1 MGWGVE
7 GEPGSGEGGGLRVVA
22 GHGCGFGVWFGVME
36 RDGCLLSFSFL
47 LLVGSWV
54 AAYVAS
60 GSWLREGEWL
70 GEMLLRVGN
79 LWAWCLAT
87 METSRP
93 CLDFSASAVCGVDLF
108 RAILGQP
115 CPRAERDPLAV
126 GFLPW
131 HRKPPQTVQPRRL
144 GSVQAS
150 TLTSTFNARIST
162 ARLIELAQHNLYTRR
177 LAHDQRNRF
186 DLSDARLAIR
196 PMVDIE
202 EGATQKRKASP
213 SSPVDD
219 GGSKRPKIEEAQDQG
234 NGVKEYHYGDNSP
247 DRATPNVKTEA
258 SSEQLSAPSTERTS
272 WTREELL
279 YPDRRRVI
287 DGERPTP
294 HHLPRK
300 DPSLEEKKRG
310 QRLFGGLLSTLSQTT
325 ANPQQK
331 RRMEIQLRQ
340 KERASEQRAEDQR
353 RRVEKQRKLDHARR
367 LEQVEFD
374 EQLVRSPPVGCVLE
388 AVLTRAGQMRTR
400 HANMLVLARSL
411 RTKSV
416 PRLVRAKER
425 A

>member
-1 MGWGVE
+1 M
-7 GEPGSGEGGGLRVVA
+7 
-22 GHGCGFGVWFGVME
+22 
-36 RDGCLLSFSFL
+36 
-47 LLVGSWV
+47 
-54 AAYVAS
+54 
-60 GSWLREGEWL
+60 
-70 GEMLLRVGN
+70 
-79 LWAWCLAT
+79 
-87 METSRP
+87 
-93 CLDFSASAVCGVDLF
+93 
-108 RAILGQP
+108 
-115 CPRAERDPLAV
+115 
-126 GFLPW
+126 
-131 HRKPPQTVQPRRL
+131 
-144 GSVQAS
+144 
-150 TLTSTFNARIST
+150 
-162 ARLIELAQHNLYTRR
+162 IELAQHNLYTRR

-186 DLSDARLAIR
+186 HPSDARLAIR

-219 GGSKRPKIEEAQDQG
+219 GGSKRPKIEEAQDQA
-234 NGVKEYHYGDNSP
+234 NCVKEYHYGDNSP